1 MKSFLA
7 PLVMSTLWMTTLP
20 SLAVIRSNFYLPSES
35 FCAVYQGIINSEH
48 EFVLSVKQENQLIVE
63 ANNNLTVDVS
73 RKGKMI
79 DPYQTN
85 SSKFLKVS
93 ERFYRTKRQEKY
105 TISVK
110 GNTAQANIRM
120 CLK

>member
-1 MKSFLA
+1 MKSFVA
-7 PLVMSTLWMTTLP
+7 PLVMSTIWMTTLP
-20 SLAVIRSNFYLPSES
+20 SLAVIRSNFYLPSEN
-35 FCAVYQGIINSEH
+35 FCAVYQGMINSEH
-48 EFVLSVKQENQLIVE
+48 EFVLLVKQENQLMVE
-63 ANNNLTVDVS
+63 ANNNLTVAVS

-105 TISVK
+105 TILVK
-110 GNTAQANIRM
+110 GNTTKANIRM
-120 CLK
+120 CLN